1 MLDQDNAS
9 DYMPSVA
16 VSNRSVTADSMVG
29 RQMQEV
35 KAMVFMAKQFP
46 RDIAGSYQRIM
57 TACERRLLAENA
69 AYQYPRGSEKVS
81 GPSIRLAEV
90 IAQNWGNIDFGVVEL
105 EQKSGESTAMSY
117 CWDLETNVRQTKIFT
132 VKHERHTK
140 KGVNKL
146 TDPRDIYE
154 MVANQGARRLRACIL
169 GVIPGD
175 IVDKALQKC
184 QQTLIGN
191 NKEPL
196 IDRLTVVLAQY
207 DKEFSVSKEMIE
219 KYFGYSLTAFTE
231 HDLVQLKKI
240 GLSIRDG
247 MSKREDYFDIKKTEA
262 KESASK
268 TVDDFEEY
276 LKSTQKDGGT
286 DDPNQSELPLD

>member
-1 MLDQDNAS
+1 
-9 DYMPSVA
+9 
-16 VSNRSVTADSMVG
+16 
-29 RQMQEV
+29 
-35 KAMVFMAKQFP
+35 MVFMAKQFP

>member
-1 MLDQDNAS
+1 
-9 DYMPSVA
+9 
-16 VSNRSVTADSMVG
+16 
-29 RQMQEV
+29 
-35 KAMVFMAKQFP
+35 
-46 RDIAGSYQRIM
+46 
-57 TACERRLLAENA
+57 
-69 AYQYPRGSEKVS
+69 
-81 GPSIRLAEV
+81 
-90 IAQNWGNIDFGVVEL
+90 
-105 EQKSGESTAMSY
+105 
-117 CWDLETNVRQTKIFT
+117 
-132 VKHERHTK
+132 
-140 KGVNKL
+140 
-146 TDPRDIYE
+146 

-196 IDRLTVVLAQY
+196 IDRLTAVLAQY

-219 KYFGYSLTAFTE
+219 KYFGYKLSAFTE

-262 KESASK
+262 KETVSK

-276 LKSTQKDGGT
+276 LKSTQKDGAES
-286 DDPNQSELPLD
+286 DPNQSELPLD